1 MLIRYEVVWLKGG
14 GEVLFFLF
22 MVIDIFF
29 FNLYIR
35 MCFFKL
41 IVFLYLLKSYFEDVF
56 GRFNLIIFFFYLI
69 NYV

>member
-56 GRFNLIIFFFYLI
+56 GRFNLFIFFFYLI